1 MKGLSDEPN
10 YIIDVLEGGVTLADV
25 IDDHIYEQ
33 ELAERNAFFVAD
45 LGVLMRQHALWQ
57 THMPRVRPFYTLT
70 CNSSPAVLQV
80 LAALGTGFV
89 CANKSELAQALSLG
103 VDPENII
110 YSGAY
115 KQLSHIKHAAK
126 TAVDLLVCDGEMEL
140 RKIAR
145 CHPGARL
152 LLQVAT
158 ACSQEEEDTGL
169 TFGCSL
175 KSCRHLLQCAKLLG
189 LQVVGAKFHVPVACS
204 DPLAYHHAMSDARCV
219 FDMGEELGFNMT
231 VLDISTGLS
240 GPEIQLEQIEAAIQ
254 PLLDVYFPPLSGVD
268 VVAELGSYYVS
279 SAFTLAVN
287 VIGKEVLPHRA
298 DEWSPNGKPEFL
310 YYLNDGVYGSFGS
323 KLLDDTIPEPLVHK
337 ESLRSEEAVF
347 PSSLWGPSCDELDQV
362 VERCLLPELNAG
374 DWLVFSNMGANS
386 LGRSCT
392 AAEKPPVYHVISPD
406 DWYEM
411 QEAGI
416 ALDTNM
422 KDLLLVPYCH

>member
-1 MKGLSDEPN
+1 MKGLCDEPN
-10 YIIDVLEGGVTLADV
+10 YTIDVLEGGVTLGNV

-33 ELAERNAFFVAD
+33 ELAERSAFFVAD
-45 LGVLMRQHALWQ
+45 LGVLTRQHALWQ
-57 THMPRVRPFYTLT
+57 THVPRVRPFYTLK
-70 CNSSPAVLQV
+70 CNSSPAVVQV

-89 CANKSELAQALSLG
+89 CANKSEVALVQSFG
-103 VDPENII
+103 VDPENVI
-110 YSGAY
+110 YAGAY

-126 TAVDLLVCDGEMEL
+126 AGVHLLACDSEMEL

-158 ACSQEEEDTGL
+158 AGCQEEMSMS
-169 TFGCSL
+169 FGCSL

-204 DPLAYHHAMSDARCV
+204 NPLAYCHAVSDARCV

-231 VLDISTGLS
+231 VLDISIGLNGS
-240 GPEIQLEQIEAAIQ
+240 EAQLEQVVAAVQ

-279 SAFTLAVN
+279 SSFTLAVN
-287 VIGKEVLPHRA
+287 IIGKEVLHQHPG
-298 DEWSPNGKPEFL
+298 ELSPNSEPEFL
-310 YYLNDGVYGSFGS
+310 YYMNDGVYGSFAS
-323 KLLDDTIPEPLVHK
+323 KLLEDTIPEPLVHK
-337 ESLRSEEAVF
+337 KSLRSEEAVF
-347 PSSLWGPSCDELDQV
+347 PSSLWGPSCDGLDQV
-362 VERCLLPELNAG
+362 VEHCLLPELSTG
-374 DWLVFSNMGANS
+374 DWVIFSNMGANS
-386 LGRSCT
+386 LGEACT
-392 AAEKPPVYHVISPD
+392 AAQRALVYYVISPD

-416 ALDTNM
+416 SLDTNM
-422 KDLLLVPYCH
+422 KDLLLVPYYH